1 MEIKTGGGATKN
13 SRIELELPRIIY
25 ILLFFVVIFLFNMLP
40 FIYYVE
46 CTSIFFYIASYK
58 SPRRR

>member
-1 MEIKTGGGATKN
+1 MEIKIG
-13 SRIELELPRIIY
+13 SSLIELELPRIIY
-25 ILLFFVVIFLFNMLP
+25 ILLFFVVTFFLIVT